1 MKTHLGRYPCG
12 RYDETCRLAR
22 VRYDLKKVLTLCSR
36 SAQKRNVFNNV
47 LNNAIMVTRG
57 RDRTCANVARKRIPP
72 FCTFVFHH
80 FKIPSPNYYCVV
92 YMFTITRIHSIDIK
106 SLFAL

>member
-36 SAQKRNVFNNV
+36 SAQKRNVFIT
-47 LNNAIMVTRG
+47 LWVTRG
-57 RDRTCANVARKRIPP
+57 RDRMCANVARKRFPP

-80 FKIPSPNYYCVV
+80 FKIPSPHNYCVV